1 MPAIQSGA
9 TVGDSAWPGQ
19 TDKPDSVRRDVRA
32 NTVRM
37 PEDMWQALQAESK
50 RTGQSTSELVRQ
62 AVSLRLAFIAVERA
76 AAEGEDIGAILR
88 EMLGRIRGT

>member
-1 MPAIQSGA
+1 M
-9 TVGDSAWPGQ
+9 
-19 TDKPDSVRRDVRA
+19 RRDVRA